1 MSGVSTR
8 LVRLLNMVPY
18 FQANPRITFAEAAS
32 DLGVSTKQLRDDI
45 NQLWMC
51 GLPGYGP
58 GDLIDFEFT
67 GDTIEVTFSAGIDQP
82 LRLTSP
88 EATGVLVALRALAEV
103 PGVLD
108 PEAAR
113 SAIAKIES
121 AAGTV
126 SHGSGAVSAEPEP
139 APAESQAA
147 ATVRAAVRDEKVLI
161 IEYYSASRD
170 TLTSRLVDPIRIALV
185 GDHSY
190 LEAWSREAEG
200 VRLFRFDRI
209 VDATALDEQS
219 APPAPTLQNPPDTSL
234 FSADSDADPA
244 LSSATLKIAPEA
256 SWMFEYYPLRLIR
269 ELPNGYCEA
278 QMTYAA
284 AEWMARLVLGL
295 GDVVTVLAPAE
306 LAADVRATAAA
317 AVAVYAE
324 YATEI
329 SQTG

>member
-1 MSGVSTR
+1 VSGVSTR

-18 FQANPRITFAEAAS
+18 FQANPRITFEEAAS
-32 DLGVSTKQLRDDI
+32 DLGVTTRQLRDDI

-126 SHGSGAVSAEPEP
+126 AHGSGAVSAEPEP

-147 ATVRAAVRDEKVLI
+147 ATVRAAVRDDKALI

-170 TLTSRLVDPIRIALV
+170 TLSSRLVDPIRIALV

-209 VDATALDEQS
+209 VDATVLDERS

-234 FSADSDADPA
+234 FDADSGLP
-244 LSSATLKIAPEA
+244 SARLRIAPEA
-256 SWMFEYYPLRLIR
+256 SWMFDYYPLRLVA
-269 ELPNGYCEA
+269 ELPDGHVEA
-278 QMTYAA
+278 DMTYGAP
-284 AEWMARLVLGL
+284 EWMTRLLLGL
-295 GDVVTVLAPAE
+295 GDVVTVLSPAD
-306 LAADVRATAAA
+306 LAADVRAAATA
-317 AVAVYAE
+317 AVAIYSEHADEVA
-324 YATEI
+324 
-329 SQTG
+329 QTS